1 MTFFQGLI
9 AVSTYLVIAFLF
21 MQGHI
26 LLGAV
31 TVVAYTFAFSA
42 VALLPLAILLDGYY
56 GAFYTVPVLSI
67 CAIGWYLVS
76 ETLRSA
82 VNIVQSEHE

>member
-1 MTFFQGLI
+1 
-9 AVSTYLVIAFLF
+9 

-26 LLGAV
+26 LLGAI
-31 TVVAYTFAFSA
+31 TVVLYTFAFSA
-42 VALLPLAILLDGYY
+42 VALLPLAIVLDGYY
-56 GAFYTVPVLSI
+56 GAFYAAPVLSI
-67 CAIGWYLVS
+67 CAIGWYLLS